1 MNSPASASADSR
13 SFDLLHAK
21 IRRWV
26 WSEGWTELRDAQERA
41 VPALINADRDIIIAA
56 ATAAGKTEA
65 AFLPILSNL
74 LRDEPCTGSVLYIS
88 PLKALIND
96 QWSRLN
102 DLCEE
107 LEIPVIGWHGDV
119 SASRKQCFFKNPKG
133 VLLITPESLEA
144 MCVNRGSSLQATFG
158 ALRYIV
164 VDELHAFIG
173 SERGKQLQSLMHRVE
188 RVCGRRVPRVGLS
201 ATLGDMQL
209 AARFLRAGDE
219 GAVEIID
226 SKSGG
231 QELKVLIKGF
241 FLRPPRI
248 EVEPDLESPV
258 IEDAVAGSTVDVA
271 NQIYASLRGSNNL
284 IFPNSR
290 RQVETYADLLRR
302 ACERDGYPNEF
313 WPHHGSLSKE
323 LREDTER
330 ALKDGT
336 RPASAICTTTLELG
350 IDIGSVKSI
359 AQIGAP
365 PSVASL
371 RQRLGRS
378 GRRKG
383 EPAILRG
390 YCVEAELTAD
400 SDFSDRIRE
409 GLVQSVAMVNLLMRG
424 WFEPPRVGGLHAST
438 LVQQILSIIAERG
451 GCTAGQLW
459 ETLVSSGTFE
469 TIDKT
474 TFTEV
479 LQNLGKRDLIV
490 QSSNGLLLHGELG
503 EKLVNHYEFYSAFSS
518 DEEFRLVANGRQL
531 GSLPV
536 AHPLTVGQGLIFGG
550 RRWRVQEVDQEG
562 KTIYAVPDKGGAP
575 PQFDGNSAMVHD
587 EVRREMRRILG
598 SSEPVL
604 FLDARGQEL
613 LREARRYYADA
624 SLAGTYIIQEGTI
637 VLLTTW
643 CGDWLND
650 ALVLLLRANKLD
662 AYNNGVAISVSNGSV
677 DRVVDV
683 LRDVGGLSAAMAK
696 DGVGEIQ
703 NIDREKWDWALPPL
717 VKHKAFSSTHLDV
730 EGALSF
736 AQGAV
741 ASSGS

>member
-13 SFDLLHAK
+13 SFDLLHEK

-26 WSEGWTELRDAQERA
+26 WREGWTELRDAQERA

-119 SASRKQCFFKNPKG
+119 SASRKQRFFKNPKG

-144 MCVNRGSSLQATFG
+144 MFVNRGSSLQATFG

-209 AARFLRAGDE
+209 AARFLRAGGE
-219 GAVEIID
+219 GAVEIVD

-241 FLRPPRI
+241 VLRPPRI
-248 EVEPDLESPV
+248 EVEPDLENPV
-258 IEDAVAGSTVDVA
+258 LEDAVAGSTVDVA

-350 IDIGSVKSI
+350 IDIGAVKSI

-390 YCVEAELTAD
+390 YCVESELKAD

-409 GLVQSVAMVNLLMRG
+409 SLVQSVAMVNLLMRG
-424 WFEPPRVGGLHAST
+424 WFEPPRVGGMHAST
-438 LVQQILSIIAERG
+438 LVQQILSIIAERC
-451 GCTAGQLW
+451 GCTAGELW
-459 ETLVSSGTFE
+459 GCLIASGTFE
-469 TIDKT
+469 AIDKS

-479 LQNLGKRDLIV
+479 LQHLGKLDLIV
-490 QSSNGLLLHGELG
+490 QSSNGLLLHGGVG
-503 EKLVNHYEFYSAFSS
+503 EKLVNHYEFYSAFTT
-518 DEEFRLVANGRQL
+518 DEEFRVVAGGRQL
-531 GSLPV
+531 GSVPV
-536 AHPLTVGQGLIFGG
+536 AHPMTKGQGLIFGG
-550 RRWRVQEVDQEG
+550 RRWRVEEVDQEG
-562 KTIYAVPDKGGAP
+562 KTIYVISDKGGAP
-575 PQFDGNSAMVHD
+575 PQFDGNGAMVHD

-598 SSEPVL
+598 SSEPIFL
-604 FLDARGQEL
+604 LDARGQEL
-613 LREARRYYADA
+613 LHEARRYYTDA
-624 SLAGTYIIQEGTI
+624 SLTSTAIFQEGSS
-637 VLLTTW
+637 VLLATW

-650 ALVLLLRANKLD
+650 ALVLLLRTNKLD

-677 DRVVDV
+677 DRVVAV
-683 LRDVGGLSAAMAK
+683 LRDVGRFDAEAAME
-696 DGVGEIQ
+696 VVSEIE
-703 NIDREKWDWALPPL
+703 NIDREKWDWALPVS
-717 VKHKAFSSTHLDV
+717 VKRTAFASSHLDV

-736 AQGAV
+736 ARH
-741 ASSGS
+741 AS